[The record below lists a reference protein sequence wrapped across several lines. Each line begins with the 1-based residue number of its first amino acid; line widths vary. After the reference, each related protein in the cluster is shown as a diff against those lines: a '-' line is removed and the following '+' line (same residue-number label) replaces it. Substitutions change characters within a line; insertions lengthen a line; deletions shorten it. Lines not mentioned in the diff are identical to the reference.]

1 MAILLSYLRP
11 FTRRLLLLG
20 LLLAGSIGLQ
30 LLGPQIIRRFLD
42 AAAAG
47 AAAQAL
53 VLLGLFFLG
62 VTVAQKLLNLASVYL
77 GADLG
82 WAATNRLREDLAA
95 HVLTLDMSFHK
106 LHPVG
111 ELIER
116 IDGDVSALA
125 SSFSGLVVRV
135 TGNALLAIAVLV
147 LLWRESTAV
156 ALLGLAYAAT
166 TLLFMRAMH
175 PLAVRYF
182 GALREAY
189 ARLSG
194 YLEERLAG
202 TEDVRANGAVPYVMA
217 RLMHL
222 LRVTERAR
230 LRADLVGGTTAHGRR
245 LLSVAAFA
253 LTLWLAGRAY
263 LRGEIS
269 IGAVYLLVAYIRL
282 LANPLTE
289 IHRQL
294 HGLQN
299 ALAGSNRV
307 RDLFQL
313 QPAVPDAGT
322 VQALPPGPP
331 ALAVEGVTFAYHD
344 RPGEEAPEP
353 VLHGVSFTL
362 PAGQTLG
369 LLGRTGSGKTTVT
382 RLLFRLYDVDEGA
395 IRLGGVDLHDLSLA
409 RLRQSVGLVTQDVQL
424 FAASIRD
431 NLTFFRRHDP
441 QATSLPDEA
450 LLDALEAVGLRQWV
464 EALPAGLDTRLDA
477 GGGGLSAGEAQLL
490 ALARVFLRDP
500 QLVVLDE
507 ASSRLDPLTEQRLE
521 RAIDRLL
528 AGRTGLIIAHR
539 LSTLQ
544 RVDRIAILED
554 GRVLEE
560 GSRAGLAA
568 DENSRFAALL
578 RTGLEEV
585 LV

>member
-135 TGNALLAIAVLV
+135 TGNALLAIAILV

-175 PLAVRYF
+175 PRAVRYF

-202 TEDVRANGAVPYVMA
+202 TEDVRANDAVPYVMA
-217 RLMHL
+217 RLMDL

-230 LRADLVGGTTAHGRR
+230 LRADLVGGTRAHGRR

-299 ALAGSNRV
+299 ALAGSNRI

-313 QPAVPDAGT
+313 QPAVHDAGT

-331 ALAVEGVTFAYHD
+331 ALALDGVTFAYHD

-431 NLTFFRRHDP
+431 NLTFFRRYDP

-554 GRVLEE
+554 GRVLEA